1 MNYFRNRKWMTSEE
15 QFPYWMEYANKNH
28 VDGLLM
34 GGDIIDYP
42 SFANIRY
49 MKNNLD
55 TLQMPYLYVFGNHD
69 WTYPWEYMTHTASKL
84 YKPLLKQFIK
94 GNDAAQILEYEDLV
108 ILGIDDST
116 NRVDEEALPIV
127 QQALELGKPVIV
139 MLHVPL
145 QTDTLMEKS
154 IKGWGTALMIGEDAI
169 KPDEATQ
176 KFLDMIL
183 NENSPV
189 CAVLAGHVHLE
200 DTSPLNDRIT
210 QYVVEMSSKGNGIL
224 VEVKGK

>member
-1 MNYFRNRKWMTSEE
+1 M
-15 QFPYWMEYANKNH
+15 
-28 VDGLLM
+28 
-34 GGDIIDYP
+34 
-42 SFANIRY
+42 
-49 MKNNLD
+49 
-55 TLQMPYLYVFGNHD
+55 
-69 WTYPWEYMTHTASKL
+69 
-84 YKPLLKQFIK
+84 
-94 GNDAAQILEYEDLV
+94 
-108 ILGIDDST
+108 
-116 NRVDEEALPIV
+116 
-127 QQALELGKPVIV
+127 IV

-210 QYVVEMSSKGNGIL
+210 QYVVEMSSKGNG
-224 VEVKGK
+224 